1 MNIVNFTPIE
11 SLFGGLIIG
20 LAVAILYLMR
30 GNYTG
35 ISGIYF
41 NVISV
46 NKSGFL
52 WRFLFITGLIIGPVV
67 LSFFSYTDLG
77 FEMPNTNPII
87 VILGGLLVGYGTQ
100 LGSGCTSG
108 HGVCGIGRL
117 SIRSIVGTCVF
128 VGAGVLTVFLSRSLG
143 WVVL

>member
-11 SLFGGLIIG
+11 SLTGGLIIG
-20 LAVAILYLMR
+20 LAVAMLYLLR

-41 NVISV
+41 NVISA
-46 NKSGFL
+46 NKSGFI
-52 WRFLFITGLIIGPVV
+52 WRSFFILGLIIGPVI
-67 LSFFSYTDLG
+67 LSFFPYKNLG
-77 FEMPNTNPII
+77 FEMPVTNPILI
-87 VILGGLLVGYGTQ
+87 IIGGLLVGYGTQ

-128 VGAGVLTVFLSRSLG
+128 VVAGIITVLMLRVVG
-143 WVVL
+143 WVSL

>member
-1 MNIVNFTPIE
+1 MNIVNFTPME
-11 SLFGGLIIG
+11 SLLGGLIIG

-41 NVISV
+41 NVISA
-46 NKSGFL
+46 NKNGFL
-52 WRFLFITGLIIGPVV
+52 WRLLFIIGLIVGPII
-67 LSFFSYTDLG
+67 LSFFSYNDLG

-87 VILGGLLVGYGTQ
+87 IIVGGLLVGYGTQ

-117 SIRSIVGTCVF
+117 SIRSIIGTCVF
-128 VGAGVLTVFLSRSLG
+128 VGAGVLTVLLTRSLG

>member
-1 MNIVNFTPIE
+1 MNIINFTPIE
-11 SLFGGLIIG
+11 SLTGGIIIG
-20 LAVAILYLMR
+20 LAVAMLYLLR

-41 NVISV
+41 NVISA
-46 NKSGFL
+46 NKSGFI
-52 WRFLFITGLIIGPVV
+52 WRSFFILGLIIGPVI
-67 LSFFSYTDLG
+67 LSFFPYKNLG
-77 FEMPNTNPII
+77 FEMPVTNPILI
-87 VILGGLLVGYGTQ
+87 IIGGLLVGYGTQ

-128 VGAGVLTVFLSRSLG
+128 VGVGVITVLMLRVVG
-143 WVVL
+143 WVSL

>member
-1 MNIVNFTPIE
+1 MNIVNFTPLE
-11 SLFGGLIIG
+11 SLLGGLIIG

-41 NVISV
+41 NVISA
-46 NKSGFL
+46 NKNGFL
-52 WRFLFITGLIIGPVV
+52 WRLLFIIGLIVGPII
-67 LSFFSYTDLG
+67 LSFFSYNDLG

-87 VILGGLLVGYGTQ
+87 IIVGGLLVGYGTQ

-117 SIRSIVGTCVF
+117 SIRSIIGTCVF
-128 VGAGVLTVFLSRSLG
+128 VGAGVLTVLLTRSLG
-143 WVVL
+143 WVAL

>member
-1 MNIVNFTPIE
+1 MNIINFTPME
-11 SLFGGLIIG
+11 SLLGGLIIG

-41 NVISV
+41 KVISADK
-46 NKSGFL
+46 NGFL
-52 WRFLFITGLIIGPVV
+52 WRLLFIVGLIIGPVI
-67 LSFFSYTDLG
+67 LSFFSYKDLG

-87 VILGGLLVGYGTQ
+87 IILGGLLVGYGTQ

-117 SIRSIVGTCVF
+117 SIRSIIGTCVF
-128 VGAGVLTVFLSRSLG
+128 VGAGVLTVLLTRSLG

>member
-1 MNIVNFTPIE
+1 MNIVNFTPVE
-11 SLFGGLIIG
+11 SLLGGLIIG
-20 LAVAILYLMR
+20 LAVAILYLFR
-30 GNYTG
+30 GNYAG
-35 ISGIYF
+35 VSKIYYY
-41 NVISV
+41 VIFA
-46 NKSGFL
+46 NKNGFL
-52 WRFLFITGLIIGPVV
+52 WRLLFIVGLIIGPII
-67 LSFFSYTDLG
+67 LSFFSYNDLG

-128 VGAGVLTVFLSRSLG
+128 VAAGVLTVFITSSLG
-143 WVVL
+143 WVIL

>member
-1 MNIVNFTPIE
+1 MSIVNFTPVE
-11 SLFGGLIIG
+11 SLLGGLIIG
-20 LAVAILYLMR
+20 LAVAILYLLR
-30 GNYTG
+30 GNYAG
-35 ISGIYF
+35 VSNIYY
-41 NVISV
+41 NVIFV

-52 WRFLFITGLIIGPVV
+52 WRLLFIVGLIIGPII
-67 LSFFSYTDLG
+67 LSFFSYNDLG
-77 FEMPNTNPII
+77 FEMPNANPII
-87 VILGGLLVGYGTQ
+87 VMLGGLLVGYGTQ

-128 VGAGVLTVFLSRSLG
+128 VTAGVVTVLITRTLG

>member
-1 MNIVNFTPIE
+1 MNIINFTPIE
-11 SLFGGLIIG
+11 SLLGGLIIG

-35 ISGIYF
+35 ISGIYY

-52 WRFLFITGLIIGPVV
+52 WRFLFITGLIIGPVL

-128 VGAGVLTVFLSRSLG
+128 VGAGVVTVFITRSLG

>member
-1 MNIVNFTPIE
+1 MNIVNFTPLE
-11 SLFGGLIIG
+11 SLLGGLIIG

-41 NVISV
+41 NVISA
-46 NKSGFL
+46 NKNGFL
-52 WRFLFITGLIIGPVV
+52 WRLLFIIGLIIGPII
-67 LSFFSYTDLG
+67 LSFFSYNDLG

-87 VILGGLLVGYGTQ
+87 IIVGGLLVGYGTQ

-117 SIRSIVGTCVF
+117 SIRSIIGTCVF
-128 VGAGVLTVFLSRSLG
+128 VGAGVLTVLLTRSLG

>member
-1 MNIVNFTPIE
+1 MNIINFTPIE
-11 SLFGGLIIG
+11 SLLGGLIIG

-35 ISGIYF
+35 ISGIYY

-52 WRFLFITGLIIGPVV
+52 WRFLFISGLIIGPVL

-128 VGAGVLTVFLSRSLG
+128 VGAGVVTVLITRSQG

>member
-1 MNIVNFTPIE
+1 MNIVNFTPME
-11 SLFGGLIIG
+11 SLLGGLIIG

-52 WRFLFITGLIIGPVV
+52 WRFLFITGLIIGPVI
-67 LSFFSYTDLG
+67 LSFFSFTDLG
-77 FEMPNTNPII
+77 FEMPNTNPLVVI
-87 VILGGLLVGYGTQ
+87 VGGLLVGYGTQ

-128 VGAGVLTVFLSRSLG
+128 VGAGVVTVFITRSLG

>member
-1 MNIVNFTPIE
+1 MNIVNFTPME
-11 SLFGGLIIG
+11 SLLGGLIIG

-30 GNYTG
+30 GNYSG

-52 WRFLFITGLIIGPVV
+52 WRFLFITGLIIGPVI
-67 LSFFSYTDLG
+67 LSFFSFTDLG

-117 SIRSIVGTCVF
+117 SIRSIVGTCMF
-128 VGAGVLTVFLSRSLG
+128 VGAGVITVFITRSLG

>member
-11 SLFGGLIIG
+11 SLTGGLIIG
-20 LAVAILYLMR
+20 LAVAMLYLLR

-41 NVISV
+41 NVISA
-46 NKSGFL
+46 NKSGFI
-52 WRFLFITGLIIGPVV
+52 WRSFFILGLIIGPVI
-67 LSFFSYTDLG
+67 LSFFPYKNLG
-77 FEMPNTNPII
+77 FEMPVTNPILI
-87 VILGGLLVGYGTQ
+87 IIGGLLVGYGTQ

-128 VGAGVLTVFLSRSLG
+128 VGVGVITVFMSRVIG
-143 WVVL
+143 WVSL

>member
-1 MNIVNFTPIE
+1 MNIVTLTPME
-11 SLFGGLIIG
+11 SLLGGIIIG

-52 WRFLFITGLIIGPVV
+52 WRFLFITGLIIGPVI
-67 LSFFSYTDLG
+67 LSFFSFTDLG

-117 SIRSIVGTCVF
+117 SIRSIVGTCLF
-128 VGAGVLTVFLSRSLG
+128 VGAGVVTVFITRSLG

>member
-11 SLFGGLIIG
+11 SLLGGLIIG

-35 ISGIYF
+35 ISGIYY

-46 NKSGFL
+46 NKSGFM
-52 WRFLFITGLIIGPVV
+52 WRFLFITGLIIGPVL

-128 VGAGVLTVFLSRSLG
+128 VGAGVVTVLITRSLG

>member
-1 MNIVNFTPIE
+1 MNIINFTPIE
-11 SLFGGLIIG
+11 SLLGGLIIG

-35 ISGIYF
+35 ISGIYY

-52 WRFLFITGLIIGPVV
+52 WRFLFISGLIIGPVL

-128 VGAGVLTVFLSRSLG
+128 VGAGVVTVLITRSLG

>member
-1 MNIVNFTPIE
+1 MNIVNFTPME
-11 SLFGGLIIG
+11 SLLGGLIIG
-20 LAVAILYLMR
+20 MAVAILYLMR

-52 WRFLFITGLIIGPVV
+52 WRFLFITGLIIGPVI
-67 LSFFSYTDLG
+67 LSFFSFTDLG

-87 VILGGLLVGYGTQ
+87 IILGGLLVGYGTQ

-128 VGAGVLTVFLSRSLG
+128 VGAGVVTVFITRSLG

>member
-1 MNIVNFTPIE
+1 ME
-11 SLFGGLIIG
+11 SLLGGLIIG

-52 WRFLFITGLIIGPVV
+52 WRFLFITGLIIGPVI
-67 LSFFSYTDLG
+67 LSFFSFTDLG

-117 SIRSIVGTCVF
+117 SIRSIVGTCMF
-128 VGAGVLTVFLSRSLG
+128 VGAGVITVFITRSLG

>member
-1 MNIVNFTPIE
+1 MNIINFTPIE
-11 SLFGGLIIG
+11 SLLGGLIIG

-41 NVISV
+41 NVISA
-46 NKSGFL
+46 NKSGFV
-52 WRFLFITGLIIGPVV
+52 WRLLFIIGLIIGPVI
-67 LSFFSYTDLG
+67 LSFFSYNDLG

-87 VILGGLLVGYGTQ
+87 IIVGGLLVGYGTQ

-117 SIRSIVGTCVF
+117 SIRSIIGTCVF
-128 VGAGVLTVFLSRSLG
+128 VGAGILTVLLTRSLG
-143 WVVL
+143 WVAL

>member
-1 MNIVNFTPIE
+1 MKIVNFTPIE
-11 SLFGGLIIG
+11 SLLGGLIIG

-35 ISGIYF
+35 ISGIYY

-52 WRFLFITGLIIGPVV
+52 WRFLFITGLIIGPVL

-128 VGAGVLTVFLSRSLG
+128 VGAGVVTVLITRSQG

>member
-1 MNIVNFTPIE
+1 MSIVNFTPME
-11 SLFGGLIIG
+11 SLLGGLIIG

-41 NVISV
+41 NLISA
-46 NKSGFL
+46 NKIGFV
-52 WRFLFITGLIIGPVV
+52 WRLLFIVGLIIGPVI
-67 LSFFSYTDLG
+67 LSFFSYKDLG
-77 FEMPNTNPII
+77 FEMPNNNAILI
-87 VILGGLLVGYGTQ
+87 ILGGLLVGYGTQ
-100 LGSGCTSG
+100 LSSGCTSG

-117 SIRSIVGTCVF
+117 SIRSFVGTFVF
-128 VGAGVLTVFLSRSLG
+128 VSAGVLTVLLTRSLG

>member
-1 MNIVNFTPIE
+1 MNIVNFTPLE
-11 SLFGGLIIG
+11 SLLGGLIIG

-52 WRFLFITGLIIGPVV
+52 WRFLFITGLIIGPVI
-67 LSFFSYTDLG
+67 LSFFSFTDLG

-128 VGAGVLTVFLSRSLG
+128 VGAGVVTVFITRSLG

>member
-11 SLFGGLIIG
+11 SLLGGLIIG

-35 ISGIYF
+35 ISGIYY

-52 WRFLFITGLIIGPVV
+52 WRFLFIMGLIIGPVI
-67 LSFFSYTDLG
+67 LSFFPYTDLG
-77 FEMPNTNPII
+77 FEMPNTNPIV

-128 VGAGVLTVFLSRSLG
+128 VGAGVVTVLITRSLG
-143 WVVL
+143 WVAL